1 MQIITLMTKDSQL
14 ILPVDFIFLSNNH
27 LKKLMI
33 FRREQHLTMCG
44 QNAGISCGHI
54 TTVQI
59 CMQY

>member
-1 MQIITLMTKDSQL
+1 MTKDSQL

-59 CMQY
+59 CMQ